1 MKIRKLLAVGCAISL
16 LALTSCKSGQEKKG
30 DEFLGKGMYK
40 NAMKAYLQVDKSGKG
55 SDEFNDNYALAMTR
69 LMMQVAQKDGVQ
81 SDVIFDYTQE
91 IPKRLEGSTNAA
103 VVQEVVQSFC
113 DVAKMMW
120 ELDSYRGRLEAF
132 RLLDNSAK
140 LAKAANAGVDIAKK
154 TREEISAAWVKKAV
168 ADYGSPSAD
177 DAVAAE
183 YYLLEVQNLVPDN
196 PELEAALLKVRRIN
210 RHNLLIWSPGVNDV
224 NPDPA
229 INNKYSGHFVMGFG
243 VGAFNPGPTSFKG
256 ALNIWNSSGGNVL
269 LKPEQIT
276 LVSKDGK
283 VVTNTAP
290 ISKECL
296 VTENKELKSKT
307 PGLEPEADCVT
318 QVSFTFDSSFKPDY
332 LKLTIKDQSGI
343 KYLAL

>member
-55 SDEFNDNYALAMTR
+55 SDVFNDNYALAMTR

-113 DVAKMMW
+113 DIAKMMW

-140 LAKAANAGVDIAKK
+140 LAKAANAGADIAKK

-196 PELEAALLKVRRIN
+196 AELEAALLKVRRIN
-210 RHNLLIWSPGVNDV
+210 RHNLLIWSPGVNALKITQSAV
-224 NPDPA
+224 
-229 INNKYSGHFVMGFG
+229 FVKAETSCA
-243 VGAFNPGPTSFKG
+243 VASQPSSVTVDEPCGASV
-256 ALNIWNSSGGNVL
+256 ASSGRSSPSAVPNVNVW
-269 LKPEQIT
+269 PPDR
-276 LVSKDGK
+276 VS
-283 VVTNTAP
+283 VVPPATPSAKRTA
-290 ISKECL
+290 SDA
-296 VTENKELKSKT
+296 VTEAAPSRTSRLGTVPVPTASVA
-307 PGLEPEADCVT
+307 P
-318 QVSFTFDSSFKPDY
+318 S
-332 LKLTIKDQSGI
+332 
-343 KYLAL
+343 